1 MLMPGMDGKIK
12 YIEIVCYS
20 STVAQRLL
28 KYAIHSRHKSKI
40 TPPLGPQG
48 PPPRSDP
55 KIFHLGIDLTS
66 MPSLAVLGLPDP
78 QIPGYPIFALY
89 ILISWVV

>member
-1 MLMPGMDGKIK
+1 MARYISKLK

-20 STVAQRLL
+20 SAVAQRLL

-48 PPPRSDP
+48 PPPGSDP
-55 KIFHLGIDLTS
+55 KIFSFDIGQGF
-66 MPSLAVLGLPDP
+66 MPSLAILGLLDRLVL
-78 QIPGYPIFALY
+78 QDTICALY
-89 ILISWVV
+89 ILIRNA